1 MVVRDTALL
10 TIGTVVGEMEAHTT
24 TEDRKK
30 EREEERGQGG
40 SHCLERDS
48 DSNNTNNTELQGS
61 GLPNLHAT
69 EYLDKDHDRA
79 GLVTGM

>member
-10 TIGTVVGEMEAHTT
+10 TIGTWIVVGEMEAHTT

-30 EREEERGQGG
+30 ERGEERGKVG

-48 DSNNTNNTELQGS
+48 DSNNNNNTEPQGS

-69 EYLDKDHDRA
+69 EHLDKDHD
-79 GLVTGM
+79 GTG